1 MPQQT
6 IELEDQLAEVVT
18 GDLSGD
24 LNDEN
29 LDGRQTAFGAC
40 RSFSIGR
47 GT

>member
-6 IELEDQLAEVVT
+6 IEMEDQLAEVVT

-29 LDGRQTAFGAC
+29 LDGRQAAF
-40 RSFSIGR
+40 FSTTVMCLPR
-47 GT
+47 